1 MISDNAMIYQLFM
14 DESLGMEVYNKLD
27 FIQTMRKTPSLQGG
41 DISTNLL
48 FFDIFFDHFQWSTS
62 T

>member
-1 MISDNAMIYQLFM
+1 MP
-14 DESLGMEVYNKLD
+14 SL
-27 FIQTMRKTPSLQGG
+27 RKTPSLQGG

-48 FFDIFFDHFQWSTS
+48 NYDVFFDNFKWSTS